1 MNINTNMDF
10 DERINS
16 GELFNKAQ
24 IERKF
29 ESLHKKYGD
38 KEIYIAIDNNLGEP
52 GELYDYSYLVL
63 RWEGGQCEKSLIC
76 SLRPVEI
83 SSLLLPEILK
93 LEDLV
98 VTGKI
103 KSVYVQ
109 VPKDGSQYNFGYGNR
124 NIEIGKLYIDV
135 TNCVNLEKLLYKT
148 EVHNLSLASKNGCVD
163 LSSKSDSIPLD
174 KMLKNRVDCIVFDE
188 SVDWIQLPETVG
200 TKITVRNMKPI
211 EVVHAP
217 DKIEFRF
224 EDGQYKTLRR
234 EYMTVG
240 AKREWFR
247 ELLKEFMIGSKR
259 LKSIIAFGEIIC

>member
-29 ESLHKKYGD
+29 GFFHKKYGD
-38 KEIYIAIDNNLGEP
+38 KEIYIAIDNNLGDP
-52 GELYDYSYLVL
+52 GELYDYSYLIL

-76 SLRPVEI
+76 SLRPIEI
-83 SSLLLPEILK
+83 SSLFLPEILK

-103 KSVYVQ
+103 RSVYIQ
-109 VPKDGSQYNFGYGNR
+109 APNDSSQYDFGYGNR
-124 NIEIGKLYIDV
+124 NIEIG
-135 TNCVNLEKLLYKT
+135 
-148 EVHNLSLASKNGCVD
+148 
-163 LSSKSDSIPLD
+163 
-174 KMLKNRVDCIVFDE
+174 VFDE
-188 SVDWIQLPETVG
+188 NVDWIQLPEMVG
-200 TKITVRNMKPI
+200 TKITVRNMRPI
-211 EVVHAP
+211 KVVHTS
-217 DKIEFRF
+217 DRIEFSF
-224 EDGQYKTLRR
+224 EDGESKTLRR

-247 ELLKEFMIGSKR
+247 ELLKEFMEGSKR

>member
-16 GELFNKAQ
+16 GELFNKTQ
-24 IERKF
+24 IKRKF

-76 SLRPVEI
+76 SLRPIEI
-83 SSLLLPEILK
+83 SSLFLPEILK

-103 KSVYVQ
+103 RSVYIQ
-109 VPKDGSQYNFGYGNR
+109 APNDSSQYDFGYGNR

-135 TNCVNLEKLLYKT
+135 TNCINLEKMLYKT

-188 SVDWIQLPETVG
+188 NVDWIQLPEMVG
-200 TKITVRNMKPI
+200 TKITVRNMRPI
-211 EVVHAP
+211 KVVHTS
-217 DKIEFRF
+217 DRIEFSF
-224 EDGQYKTLRR
+224 EDEESKTLRR

-247 ELLKEFMIGSKR
+247 ELLKEFMEGSKR